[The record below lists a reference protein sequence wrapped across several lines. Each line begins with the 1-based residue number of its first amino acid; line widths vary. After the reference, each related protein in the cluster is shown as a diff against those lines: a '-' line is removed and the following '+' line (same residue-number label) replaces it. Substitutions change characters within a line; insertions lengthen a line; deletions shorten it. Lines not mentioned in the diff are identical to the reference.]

1 MKLLYSILDQVLNSE
16 ITDKV
21 VGIGAGA
28 TASVLTFIST
38 GFGGFIMKC
47 TAAAIF
53 ALIGGL
59 MGYAGKKLGE
69 FIFNYYKKR
78 KEAKK

>member
-1 MKLLYSILDQVLNSE
+1 MKFIYEITGKILTSE

-21 VGIGAGA
+21 AGIGGGM
-28 TASVLTFIST
+28 TASILTFVNA
-38 GFGGFIMKC
+38 GFGGFMLKC
-47 TAAAIF
+47 VAAAIF

-69 FIFNYYKKR
+69 HIYRKLKQR
-78 KEAKK
+78 KEQKQ